1 MLTTVK
7 ILKIMINITKI
18 LKNIKENYE
27 NQEKKMLTI
36 LHMKTM
42 LKATITM
49 LKIMLKIAML
59 DQKNMKNNKRL
70 CQK

>member
-1 MLTTVK
+1 
-7 ILKIMINITKI
+7 
-18 LKNIKENYE
+18 
-27 NQEKKMLTI
+27 MLTI

-70 CQK
+70 C